1 MRPHSKRLCRRSSR
15 VGIWRGGQS
24 LEITICFWA
33 SWSALK
39 MWKNSS
45 WVRSLPAMNW
55 MSSTSSTSMAR
66 YFWRKA
72 GRRSKRMA
80 LIISLMKRSDDM

>member
-1 MRPHSKRLCRRSSR
+1 
-15 VGIWRGGQS
+15 
-24 LEITICFWA
+24 
-33 SWSALK
+33 

-55 MSSTSSTSMAR
+55 MSSTRSTSIAR

-80 LIISLMKRSDDM
+80 LIISLMKRSEEM